1 MATFYGINGK
11 LRQNNYLFELE
22 SGHAVE
28 ELGEMLGDGGRV
40 VSVGQD
46 VEQIGGRYEVEPR
59 EGQTFRLQ
67 VLSQCLLTQSQTSLK
82 QQDKHSASVFSHR
95 AKSP

>member
-1 MATFYGINGK
+1 M
-11 LRQNNYLFELE
+11 YLFELE

-28 ELGEMLGDGGRV
+28 KLGEMLGDGARV

-46 VEQIGGRYEVEPR
+46 VEQIGGRHEVEPR

-67 VLSQCLLTQSQTSLK
+67 VLSERLLTQG
-82 QQDKHSASVFSHR
+82 
-95 AKSP
+95 